1 MYYQMFSQRRKQQL
15 NQRQQQFKT
24 QKSTGSIRPSNFSK
38 QINSPKRSSVDHSK
52 RFKEVAPDD
61 TKLKSKDHEDVY
73 DDDDDVEDND
83 DDSSMET
90 EDDKK
95 MIEEHEDLRE
105 NLASS
110 TLDKLRPNED
120 LYLAIKERYQ
130 ELLKELWKSQNSL
143 EEFNFSNEEKKIL
156 NDRVK
161 LWLEYFVSTATFRDE
176 NVNLFDYMD
185 SFTETQKFI

>member
-1 MYYQMFSQRRKQQL
+1 MRSIAQRRRLQQQQL
-15 NQRQQQFKT
+15 RT
-24 QKSTGSIRPSNFSK
+24 QKTTGSIRPSNPSK
-38 QINSPKRSSVDHSK
+38 QVESPKRSSVDHSK

-61 TKLKSKDHEDVY
+61 VKSKTKDRKDEYEED
-73 DDDDDVEDND
+73 DIDEDEE
-83 DDSSMET
+83 DSSMET

-95 MIEEHEDLRE
+95 MVEEQEDLRE

-120 LYLAIKERYQ
+120 LYIAIKERYQ

-176 NVNLFDYMD
+176 NVNLFEYMD

>member
-1 MYYQMFSQRRKQQL
+1 M
-15 NQRQQQFKT
+15 
-24 QKSTGSIRPSNFSK
+24 
-38 QINSPKRSSVDHSK
+38 
-52 RFKEVAPDD
+52 
-61 TKLKSKDHEDVY
+61 
-73 DDDDDVEDND
+73 
-83 DDSSMET
+83 
-90 EDDKK
+90 
-95 MIEEHEDLRE
+95 RE

-176 NVNLFDYMD
+176 NVNLFEYMD